1 MQCIF
6 PATRSNRYI
15 GKAKGRQM
23 LAWRLKTSTIMCAFA
38 RSDPEARRPEL
49 RRRTALSWAQAP
61 DPPLRPASSAPC
73 DGF

>member
-1 MQCIF
+1 
-6 PATRSNRYI
+6 
-15 GKAKGRQM
+15 M